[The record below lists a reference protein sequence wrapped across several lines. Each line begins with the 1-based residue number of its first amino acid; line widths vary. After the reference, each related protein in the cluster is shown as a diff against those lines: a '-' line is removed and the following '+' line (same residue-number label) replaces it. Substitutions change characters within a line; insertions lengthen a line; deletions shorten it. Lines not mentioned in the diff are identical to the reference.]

1 MKIYLLSLSVGLLVG
16 AVYGLLDVRSPAPPF
31 VALVGLAGI
40 LVGEMIVPSGLRL
53 LQQVLGNLP

>member
-53 LQQVLGNLP
+53 LQQVLGNIP

>member
-53 LQQVLGNLP
+53 LQQVLSNIP